1 MIQINIFSL
10 LCIFILLINILHFLN
25 NQSSERQD
33 KSPKIAIL
41 SGNESEGNHTRIILF
56 WNTFW
61 EDGWF
66 HIGKGYQPFENCLYK
81 NCYTTRNRSLLYD
94 PNYIIDAIVFYG
106 VACPVNDLKK
116 MKRFTGSKKL
126 VYQKNQGIRP
136 KIILL
141 MNVRYFTFYHINESF
156 AINGFTNLYSLLF
169 IGKSKIQTIIKIR
182 ISRSF

>member
-10 LCIFILLINILHFLN
+10 LCICILLINVLHFLN

-41 SGNESEGNHTRIILF
+41 SGNQSEGNHSRIILF

-81 NCYTTRNRSLLYD
+81 NCYTTRNRTLLYD
-94 PNYIIDAIVFYG
+94 PNYIIDAIVLYG

-126 VYQKNQGIRP
+126 VHQKNQGIRP

-156 AINGFTNLYSLLF
+156 AINSFTNLFS
-169 IGKSKIQTIIKIR
+169 IIL
-182 ISRSF
+182 